1 VQCNRSGK
9 QEFDDLNSRNARDIA
24 DGSSKLIEPDFAA
37 KWLRIA
43 AWLAFAFIVFAT
55 LAPLQFRPVVSHHA
69 QLERFA
75 AFATVGLFFGLAYP
89 RQWILDWSFL
99 IAAAGLLEALQ
110 HLAGDRHG
118 HLRDAVAKALGGTFG
133 IGVALL
139 ILALV
144 AGYRPLIFRAYP
156 VDPKVRRGQ
165 PNSFR
170 APTVQRQDTDTRS

>member
-110 HLAGDRHG
+110 YLAGDRHG